1 MSGTGLQPVAFAV
14 RVQTLVGTHGTFMN
28 VMNLLVPDM
37 QHTSSVPSLI
47 LPFVKTPIKLAKR
60 IHEVIHL

>member
-1 MSGTGLQPVAFAV
+1 MSGTRLQSVAFAV

-28 VMNLLVPDM
+28 LLVPDM
-37 QHTSSVPSLI
+37 RHTSSVPSLI
-47 LPFVKTPIKLAKR
+47 LPFVTTPIKLVKR